1 MRLRILD
8 ASELSGDALLDAIE
22 ESGETHGFLKNP
34 AVARGVDM
42 DAVDGVPYLAW
53 NEANGRTL
61 TDLLSSAGL
70 SATVSRSSTRS

>member
-8 ASELSGDALLDAIE
+8 APELSGDALLDAIE
-22 ESGETHGFLKNP
+22 ESGEIHGFLKNP

-61 TDLLSSAGL
+61 TDLHLKCRA
-70 SATVSRSSTRS
+70 SATACRSSTRS